1 MKTDRFAK
9 IVLTGIFICLIILTF
24 KGFDIVQT
32 ANASRKETINV
43 NIERVAG
50 HFIKAVP
57 VKLVK

>member
-1 MKTDRFAK
+1 MGKDLYSK
-9 IVLTGIFICLIILTF
+9 IILTVIALSLVWLCIKPF
-24 KGFDIVQT
+24 AIQN

-50 HFIKAVP
+50 HYIKAVP